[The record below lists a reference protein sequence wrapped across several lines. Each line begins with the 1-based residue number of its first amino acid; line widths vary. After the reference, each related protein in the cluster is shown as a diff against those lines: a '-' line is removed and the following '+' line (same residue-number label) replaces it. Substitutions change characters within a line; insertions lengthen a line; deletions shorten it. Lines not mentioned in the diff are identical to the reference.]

1 MPLDTRW
8 LLVRDL
14 IDRIADRELRLE
26 GVIEREDVDCC
37 ISVLLP
43 GLDVEIGLGDDDD
56 AADAEGVE
64 LVEDDVDD
72 GGLGSLRRLDQG
84 FLHRLEAVDHVGVA
98 IEQLDQQVPSQGV
111 QSSGPP
117 FSDPVIY
124 RTSPATRRSPRC
136 LTKKFLVYTK
146 TCFTVWPAFFDCKKK
161 TRSRALSDRRTK
173 VSEAVRRPTLSACI
187 RMPAR

>member
-1 MPLDTRW
+1 MIRRPPRSTLFPYTTLFRS
-8 LLVRDL
+8 
-14 IDRIADRELRLE
+14 A
-26 GVIEREDVDCC
+26 REDVDGC
-37 ISVLLP
+37 ISVLGP
-43 GLDVEIGLGDDDD
+43 RVDGEMGLGNDDD

-84 FLHRLEAVDHVGVA
+84 FLHRLEVVDHVGVA

-124 RTSPATRRSPRC
+124 RTSPATRGSRRR
-136 LTKKFLVYTK
+136 LTKKFLVYIK

-161 TRSRALSDRRTK
+161 RALERSPIAGRSSPRRSGDRHFPL
-173 VSEAVRRPTLSACI
+173 A
-187 RMPAR
+187 

>member
-1 MPLDTRW
+1 MIRRPPRSTLFPYTTLFRS
-8 LLVRDL
+8 
-14 IDRIADRELRLE
+14 A
-26 GVIEREDVDCC
+26 REDVDGC
-37 ISVLLP
+37 ISVLGP
-43 GLDVEIGLGDDDD
+43 RVDGEMGLGNDDDT
-56 AADAEGVE
+56 ADAEGVE
-64 LVEDDVDD
+64 LVEDDVTD

-84 FLHRLEAVDHVGVA
+84 FLHPLEVVDHVRVA

-124 RTSPATRRSPRC
+124 RTSPATRGSRRR
-136 LTKKFLVYTK
+136 LTKKFLVYIK

-161 TRSRALSDRRTK
+161 TRSRALSDPRTK

-187 RMPAR
+187 RMLAR